1 MKQTTFFIVAIM
13 CTVPT
18 VCRCQIL
25 SDGDLD
31 GLSIGTNPD
40 VGMPAG
46 AWSFIDSPETT
57 PDQMSIVATETF
69 NPGSSGNSLKMD
81 IDDVNSIFLHNV
93 FNEVIPEMPQRIV
106 RTRFDIF
113 VPPGP
118 RGGGSV
124 YVGQGEGTGS
134 LRGPQLSWFPDGSI
148 QYWASG
154 TANFVAVPSYP
165 RGIWQTVELDIDLVA
180 DKFDMSWGTMGSP
193 VQQIQQGLP
202 FRSGP
207 LELLDRFVFF
217 RVGNPALSY
226 LDNVEVRIVSS
237 GDFDSDGDFDCDD
250 IDALVV
256 EIVAGTHQVT
266 FDMTG
271 DNLVDL
277 ADRDAWLAA
286 AGAHNLP
293 SGNPYLHGD
302 ANLDGSVDG
311 SDFGV
316 WNANKF
322 TGVAAWCSG
331 DFTADG
337 VVDGSDF
344 GIWNAHK
351 FQSADGVSA
360 VPEPGVAALLVFALA
375 KGLRLRRGHPGQ

>member
-1 MKQTTFFIVAIM
+1 MKQTTFFVVAIM

-18 VCRCQIL
+18 VCRCQVL
-25 SDGDLD
+25 SDGDFD

-40 VGMPAG
+40 LGTPAG
-46 AWSFIDSPETT
+46 AWSFTFPETT
-57 PDQMSIVATETF
+57 PDQMSIVATEAF
-69 NPGSSGNSLKMD
+69 SPGSSGNSLKMD
-81 IDDVNSIFLHNV
+81 IDDVNNIFLANV
-93 FNEVIPEMPQRIV
+93 FNEVVPEMPQRIV
-106 RTRFDIF
+106 RARFDIF

-124 YVGQGEGTGS
+124 YVGRGTDGATD
-134 LRGPQLSWFPDGSI
+134 RGPQLTWFPDGSI
-148 QYWASG
+148 GYWASG
-154 TANFVAVPSYP
+154 SANFVAVPSYP
-165 RGIWQTVELDIDLVA
+165 RDIWQTVELDIDLVT
-180 DKFDMSWGTMGSP
+180 DTFDMSWGTMGSP
-193 VQQIQQGLP
+193 LQQVRQGLP

-217 RVGNPALSY
+217 KVGNPVLSY
-226 LDNVEVRIVSS
+226 LDNVDVRIVSS

-250 IDALVV
+250 VDALVV
-256 EIVAGTHQVT
+256 EIVGGTHQVT

-271 DNLVDL
+271 DSRVDR

-293 SGNPYLHGD
+293 NGNPYLPGD
-302 ANLDGSVDG
+302 ANLDGNVDG

-316 WNANKF
+316 WNASKF
-322 TGVAAWCSG
+322 TSVAAWCSG

-344 GIWNAHK
+344 GTWNAHK

-360 VPEPGVAALLVFALA
+360 VPEPGVAALLAFALA
-375 KGLRLRRGHPGQ
+375 KGLRWRRGQPGR

>member
-1 MKQTTFFIVAIM
+1 
-13 CTVPT
+13 
-18 VCRCQIL
+18 L

-46 AWSFIDSPETT
+46 AWSFIDSPETA
-57 PDQMSIVATETF
+57 PDQLSIVATETF
-69 NPGSSGNSLKMD
+69 SPGSTGNSLKMD
-81 IDDVNSIFLHNV
+81 IDDVNSIFLVNV

-106 RTRFDIF
+106 RARFDIF

-124 YVGQGEGTGS
+124 YIGQGEGTGS

-148 QYWASG
+148 QYWAPGAAS
-154 TANFVAVPSYP
+154 FLAVPSYP

-180 DKFDMSWGTMGSP
+180 DTFDMSWGTIGTP
-193 VQQIQQGLP
+193 LQQVQQGLP
-202 FRSGP
+202 FRSGT
-207 LELLDRFVFF
+207 LDSLDRFVFF

-226 LDNVEVRIVSS
+226 LDNVDVSIVSS

-256 EIVAGTHQVT
+256 EIVAGTNQVT

-277 ADRDAWLAA
+277 ADRTSGWLQRVDTTCQTGIRTYPVTPTSMGASTVRTLASGMPTSSPAWPPGAA
-286 AGAHNLP
+286 TTSPPMASSMAPTLGSGTPTSFSRPTAGAPCRSLALP
-293 SGNPYLHGD
+293 HCWRSRWQRCPYAG
-302 ANLDGSVDG
+302 
-311 SDFGV
+311 
-316 WNANKF
+316 
-322 TGVAAWCSG
+322 
-331 DFTADG
+331 
-337 VVDGSDF
+337 
-344 GIWNAHK
+344 
-351 FQSADGVSA
+351 
-360 VPEPGVAALLVFALA
+360 
-375 KGLRLRRGHPGQ
+375 RG